1 MVMPPAPPG
10 PAPMAPPAAIACCM
24 FSAIALKEGSSDI
37 CLAISLMEGSS
48 SISLI
53 LLMSK
58 GAPGGMPGM
67 PPGGAPPRPPKPGG
81 RSPAPVFEGGV
92 DVGSGLG
99 QRSEVVR
106 LLLRDPKPENQRKGN
121 RLPRGESRAAR
132 AHYEAK
138 GRSRDRMGHE
148 RGRTSHV
155 NRLRVGVFV
164 RVDRRDRGS
173 AVLSAGRDC
182 DMAIRSWPLIGGD
195 DEILLEKKQHSL
207 ISHKKV

>member
-1 MVMPPAPPG
+1 
-10 PAPMAPPAAIACCM
+10 
-24 FSAIALKEGSSDI
+24 
-37 CLAISLMEGSS
+37 
-48 SISLI
+48 
-53 LLMSK
+53 
-58 GAPGGMPGM
+58 M

-164 RVDRRDRGS
+164 RVDRCDRGS

-207 ISHKKV
+207 ISHKKVLNYRDSSTTVYFRPVFGRYSWLRIISKPRDAFLLGPCGATEQRDRARTRGERNAGCEQTEAPR